1 MQLKYPHDNTLSL
14 GAKPPLV
21 YCFIFLDF
29 LLENLVVFLTDV
41 NTLLAATYI

>member
-1 MQLKYPHDNTLSL
+1 LKYPHGNALSL

-29 LLENLVVFLTDV
+29 LLENLVVFFADV
-41 NTLLAATYI
+41 DSLFTAAHI